1 MSFKAALLGGL
12 ALTTLGI
19 PALAQIDSESMG
31 DLNAW
36 GERYLTSDEKEFPTS
51 LWSGSN
57 DQTLLE
63 LMQETSAS
71 RLTPAERALLRRIV
85 LSPTRSPRGE
95 LADALLTE
103 RARLML
109 ELGEAH
115 AAAALAPRLEE
126 AARGLDAETIAVDLE
141 MAGGQEASACN
152 RLSGPL
158 PEGAYWLKLRAVCAV
173 LQENYSGAELA
184 VEVATAQG
192 LNDPWFIEAI
202 FAASGDAPNPPGA
215 RFDTG
220 LNIAL
225 SSRAELDL
233 NRVTLSA
240 SRPDLAAAAAQRP
253 GVPDQLRSRFA
264 EIADAAGLISAPV
277 RRDIIS
283 ASFTAPEFRPSNSLE
298 DTLLRL
304 TDPLTQDI
312 EKAEK
317 LNSELLKAAQADF
330 QTYSSAANLFL
341 PDLSDLPKTYETGE
355 YGITFARAALAAHD
369 TELADAWLRAAEE
382 EPPAPPVEI
391 IPIIEIDP
399 VTGLIV
405 EASLETPPEDIDA
418 AQDEVET
425 SPPEPEIETRPAPD
439 PFDIAVIQ
447 SLSLMLGADAVYGSP
462 RAVQTR
468 LVEASQTDQQRQYA
482 AHLLTL
488 WSGFGITVGS
498 DGRALLRLQAE
509 AAERL
514 DPYQLI
520 TIEAAAKSGA
530 IGEAGLMVLSQIDG
544 VPHALASADL
554 AQLISSLR
562 QIQAEDIAASLAF
575 EASEVWRQEIGQIAP
590 ED

>member
-1 MSFKAALLGGL
+1 MSFKAAFLGGL
-12 ALTTLGI
+12 AVTALGI
-19 PALAQIDSESMG
+19 FAHAQIDSESMG

-36 GERYLTSDEKEFPTS
+36 GERYLTSEEKEFPTS

-57 DQTLLE
+57 DQTLLQ
-63 LMQETSAS
+63 LMQDTSAA
-71 RLTPAERALLRRIV
+71 RLTPAERALLRRII

-109 ELGEAH
+109 ELGEAD

-141 MAGGQEASACN
+141 MASGREASACN
-152 RLSGPL
+152 RLTGPV

-192 LNDPWFIEAI
+192 LDDPWFVEAI

-225 SSRAELDL
+225 SSRAALDL

-253 GVPDQLRSRFA
+253 GVPDQLRARFA

-283 ASFTAPEFRPSNSLE
+283 ASFTDPEFRPSNSLE
-298 DTLLRL
+298 ETLLRL

-317 LNSELLKAAQADF
+317 LNSELLKAAQSDF
-330 QTYSSAANLFL
+330 QTYSSAAKLFL

-355 YGITFARAALAAHD
+355 YGIAFARAALAAND

-382 EPPAPPVEI
+382 EPPAPPVET
-391 IPIIEIDP
+391 IPTIEIDP

-405 EASLETPPEDIDA
+405 EASLETAPEDVDTA
-418 AQDEVET
+418 PEEVDT
-425 SPPEPEIETRPAPD
+425 SPPEIETRPAPD

-447 SLSLMLGADAVYGSP
+447 SLSLMLGADNVYGSP
-462 RAVQTR
+462 RAVQAR
-468 LVEASQTDQQRQYA
+468 LVESVQSDQQSQYA

-488 WSGFGITVGS
+488 WSGFGITVGA

-509 AAERL
+509 AAERV

-530 IGEAGLMVLSQIDG
+530 IGEAALMALRQIDG
-544 VPHALASADL
+544 SPHALASADL

-562 QIQAEDIAASLAF
+562 QIQAEDIAARLAF
-575 EASEVWRQEIGQIAP
+575 EASEVWKQDIGQIAP